1 MYLPSHFA
9 ESRSEVMHALM
20 QAHPFATLVT
30 QGGMG
35 LSADHLPLHLAAA
48 IGPFGALQGHVA
60 RANPLWRNAADS
72 EVLAIFQGPQ
82 AYVTPSWYETKRAD
96 GKAVL
101 DAIRN
106 DKQISDDTK
115 AKLKAEIDKFA
126 KSFA

>member
-48 IGPFGALQGHVA
+48 IGPFGAAAGPRRARQSAVA
-60 RANPLWRNAADS
+60 RCGGQRSAGDLPRPTGLCHPI
-72 EVLAIFQGPQ
+72 V
-82 AYVTPSWYETKRAD
+82 V
-96 GKAVL
+96 
-101 DAIRN
+101 
-106 DKQISDDTK
+106 
-115 AKLKAEIDKFA
+115 
-126 KSFA
+126 

>member
-82 AYVTPSWYETKRAD
+82 AYVTPSWYEPSAPTARRCRPGTTSWSMPAA
-96 GKAVL
+96 GCG
-101 DAIRN
+101 
-106 DKQISDDTK
+106 
-115 AKLKAEIDKFA
+115 
-126 KSFA
+126 